1 MILSF
6 FSVKIIP
13 TAYAAHDCKLYISH
27 LPISIWNEKR
37 RKKAEQDLF
46 SRSAIGVS
54 FPYFT
59 TFFNGIQRI
68 NAYTLPI
75 REVTSCVTE
84 KVVWNTA
91 IFASIGAG
99 SRFGIRISEIT
110 IPMNSAFMTDPAAMP
125 AISPPFPLHFFV
137 TSPTPRTRRALPA
150 MIHGM
155 IAGMAPMIGFLG
167 TVVGMVQAFYDMAM
181 AGNNINIT
189 LLSRGIYTAMITTVA
204 GLIVGIIA
212 YFAYNALTAKIDH
225 IVTKME
231 TASADFMEVIYEVK
245 NEKENK

>member
-13 TAYAAHDCKLYISH
+13 AAYAAHDCKLYISH

-99 SRFGIRISEIT
+99 RRFGIRISEIT
-110 IPMNSAFMTDPAAMP
+110 IPMNSAFTTDPAAMP

-137 TSPTPRTRRALPA
+137 ASPTPRTRRALPA

-155 IAGMAPMIGFLG
+155 IAGMAPMIGLPVIKNDVTG
-167 TVVGMVQAFYDMAM
+167 V
-181 AGNNINIT
+181 IT
-189 LLSRGIYTAMITTVA
+189 ERIMPQGIPT
-204 GLIVGIIA
+204 L
-212 YFAYNALTAKIDH
+212 NTAKIRHALMTDP
-225 IVTKME
+225 
-231 TASADFMEVIYEVK
+231 VI
-245 NEKENK
+245 

>member
-1 MILSF
+1 MESATNLEVAGMEKGLS
-6 FSVKIIP
+6 
-13 TAYAAHDCKLYISH
+13 
-27 LPISIWNEKR
+27 
-37 RKKAEQDLF
+37 
-46 SRSAIGVS
+46 
-54 FPYFT
+54 
-59 TFFNGIQRI
+59 
-68 NAYTLPI
+68 TLA
-75 REVTSCVTE
+75 TC
-84 KVVWNTA
+84 
-91 IFASIGAG
+91 
-99 SRFGIRISEIT
+99 
-110 IPMNSAFMTDPAAMP
+110 
-125 AISPPFPLHFFV
+125 
-137 TSPTPRTRRALPA
+137 
-150 MIHGM
+150 
-155 IAGMAPMIGFLG
+155 AGMAPMIGFLG

>member
-13 TAYAAHDCKLYISH
+13 AAYAAHDCKLYISH

-99 SRFGIRISEIT
+99 RRFGIRISEIT
-110 IPMNSAFMTDPAAMP
+110 IPMNSAFTTDPAAMP
-125 AISPPFPLHFFV
+125 GNQSAVSFAFFRDQSH
-137 TSPTPRTRRALPA
+137 TQDQKGIARHDTRHDRRNGTDDRA
-150 MIHGM
+150 
-155 IAGMAPMIGFLG
+155 
-167 TVVGMVQAFYDMAM
+167 
-181 AGNNINIT
+181 
-189 LLSRGIYTAMITTVA
+189 SR
-204 GLIVGIIA
+204 
-212 YFAYNALTAKIDH
+212 N
-225 IVTKME
+225 
-231 TASADFMEVIYEVK
+231 
-245 NEKENK
+245 KE